1 MNAKLAAYKKF
12 GLREEWVSEYFASP
26 EDFWGNN
33 YLGTAMVD
41 SAKRWFKDA
50 GVIDDKNNITAFGKL
65 LHELYMDNPDLV
77 WELLLIGLSYNSFI
91 VNWFLNHIGLNQHYD
106 RKTLLDELIEV
117 PLEASNTTRDN
128 AIIAIMDMFD
138 KSPLGKTM
146 RLAIPEDKIFIRKEY
161 EDASNI
167 AIAYC
172 IYRYA
177 DNLGVKN
184 LRVSDFY
191 GNDCDNGP
199 LQILGITKERFEKAL
214 RELNSSTDRILIAEL
229 SMGLD
234 HITLRDD
241 INADNVIQNI
251 IKI

>member
-1 MNAKLAAYKKF
+1 
-12 GLREEWVSEYFASP
+12 
-26 EDFWGNN
+26 
-33 YLGTAMVD
+33 
-41 SAKRWFKDA
+41 
-50 GVIDDKNNITAFGKL
+50 
-65 LHELYMDNPDLV
+65 
-77 WELLLIGLSYNSFI
+77 
-91 VNWFLNHIGLNQHYD
+91 
-106 RKTLLDELIEV
+106 
-117 PLEASNTTRDN
+117 
-128 AIIAIMDMFD
+128 MDMFD

-146 RLAIPEDKIFIRKEY
+146 RLAIPEDKIYIRKEY
-161 EDASNI
+161 EDASNA

-199 LQILGITKERFEKAL
+199 LQILGITKEKFEKAL
-214 RELNSSTDRILIAEL
+214 REINSSTDRVLIAEL

-241 INADNVIQNI
+241 IDADNVIQNI